1 MFFDKLCTISA
12 TTYTTVGGFSKRTY
26 TTLYENIEC
35 NFEQN
40 KKKLVNT
47 EYAQNANVPDYVVVL
62 PVAYNEIQ
70 ENQKIILIDPVLW
83 SMWEYIIS
91 SVNADRSIWGGID
104 CITLYV
110 QAMKWQQ

>member
-70 ENQKIILIDPVLW
+70 ENQKIILIDPVL
-83 SMWEYIIS
+83 
-91 SVNADRSIWGGID
+91 
-104 CITLYV
+104 
-110 QAMKWQQ
+110 